1 MKEITWKVIRLNCDT
16 SDFRRDSSFHFEL
29 PYLGRYR
36 IPLVNMHFH
45 TISLGI
51 FASLLA
57 PLGGLFASGFKRAL
71 KIKDFAN
78 VIPGH
83 GGITDRM
90 DCQIL
95 MVIFYC
101 LFLGIF
107 YLCLDSSIYIC
118 K

>member
-1 MKEITWKVIRLNCDT
+1 MCPMKEITWKLVRLSCDI
-16 SDFRRDSSFHFEL
+16 SEFKRDYSFHFEF
-29 PYLGRYR
+29 PYFGSV
-36 IPLVNMHFH
+36 IFPFVNMHFH

-95 MVIFYC
+95 MV
-101 LFLGIF
+101 LFID
-107 YLCLDSSIYIC
+107 YLTII
-118 K
+118 

>member
-1 MKEITWKVIRLNCDT
+1 MKEITWKIVTLTCDI
-16 SDFRRDSSFHFEL
+16 SEFRGDYSFHFDM
-29 PYLGRYR
+29 PYFGHVI
-36 IPLVNMHFH
+36 IPFVNMHFH

-95 MVIFYC
+95 MVKYRIKFNYFY
-101 LFLGIF
+101 I
-107 YLCLDSSIYIC
+107 

>member
-1 MKEITWKVIRLNCDT
+1 MKEITWRLVSLKCDT
-16 SDFRRDSSFHFEL
+16 SKYREDYSFHFDL
-29 PYLGRYR
+29 PIFGSIT
-36 IPLVNMHFH
+36 IPFVIMHFH

-83 GGITDRM
+83 GGLTDRM

-95 MVIFYC
+95 MVKKKKFILSYII
-101 LFLGIF
+101 LFNNI
-107 YLCLDSSIYIC
+107 
-118 K
+118 

>member
-1 MKEITWKVIRLNCDT
+1 MCPMKEITWKIVTLRCDI
-16 SDFRRDSSFHFEL
+16 SEFRRDYSVHFDL
-29 PYLGRYR
+29 PYFGHKV
-36 IPLVNMHFH
+36 IPFVNMHFH

-95 MVIFYC
+95 MVLMNLIKRKFEIF
-101 LFLGIF
+101 
-107 YLCLDSSIYIC
+107 
-118 K
+118 

>member
-1 MKEITWKVIRLNCDT
+1 MCPMKEITWKIVTLRCDI
-16 SDFRRDSSFHFEL
+16 SEFRRDYSFHFDM
-29 PYLGRYR
+29 PYFGHLI
-36 IPLVNMHFH
+36 IPFVNMHFH

-95 MVIFYC
+95 MVNFLFIFVY
-101 LFLGIF
+101 
-107 YLCLDSSIYIC
+107 
-118 K
+118 

>member
-1 MKEITWKVIRLNCDT
+1 MKEITWKITTLRCDI
-16 SDFRRDSSFHFEL
+16 SEFRRDSSLIFDL
-29 PYLGRYR
+29 PYFGQII
-36 IPLVNMHFH
+36 IPFINMHFH
-45 TISLGI
+45 TIFLGI

-95 MVIFYC
+95 MV
-101 LFLGIF
+101 
-107 YLCLDSSIYIC
+107 
-118 K
+118 KN